1 MCGIYCSLTVMGQH
15 DSLRLKSTEYLKTGN
30 SIQALRFALEWISHI
45 DSTDYGQLAAANEQ
59 IGDIYA
65 SEKIYGAAINYYAQ
79 TLELQSAAS
88 SMPLLSKLGDAYFEN
103 HQLDSAAVYY
113 ERIYALHEKRN
124 DYEGRLHS
132 WQQLAK
138 VYKQKGDCDKALEY
152 YYLISGLIEANN
164 DSRKQPLVENNIAYQ
179 YHCLGDYKLA
189 IEHFKKALSYCQD
202 DCPLDLETLYTNLG
216 IALFN
221 HNEFEPSISFLSKAL
236 TIAEKKNNRKTIA
249 QIRNM
254 IAKSHFEYKELFEAL
269 QSNNIAITTAKAA
282 QENNLLKDIYLTQA
296 NIYERLYEYDKALD
310 YYQLHL
316 QLRDSLLL
324 EERVRQEQFLQ
335 HQFSLEQSEQEIKL
349 LLVNKKVQDLA
360 FEQLRLEKDN
370 LALAAEK
377 RKQELD
383 LLRKEQLIRDEKI
396 KYESLQALKAK
407 QELSLTRQRLAAAA
421 KDKEILSLREKE
433 TQQALDLAQKEAI
446 QQEREKEILAL
457 NNEKKVQAI
466 ELEKQAAFRRFSS
479 YILGALSIIVLLVLF
494 GYYFAR
500 KTNRKLTLQKGQIE
514 DANAKNEELLL
525 NILPEETAREL
536 KKNGVA
542 QPRYYENVSVLFA
555 DFENFTSLSEKMTPS
570 ELIKELNA
578 CFVAFDTITSR
589 YGLEK
594 IKTIGDAYMCAG
606 GIPTPNNTHAD
617 DAVAAAKEM
626 MDFIRKRR
634 REKEKQGIKY
644 WNMRIGIHT
653 GSVVAGV
660 VGSKKFAYDIWGDS
674 VNIAARMES
683 HSLPGR
689 INISKS
695 TLEQLTTNTP
705 VENRGVLPVKNRGAM
720 EMFFIKL

>member
-1 MCGIYCSLTVMGQH
+1 LCGIYCSLTVMGQH